1 MMQIDSL
8 HAQTISIGEV
18 GDEEPFMIS
27 AVRQVFGA
35 LAIIHRHIDHLTQ
48 GWLKI
53 FDLQYE
59 TRVVK
64 SLQAQDVVRLTVWT

>member
-8 HAQTISIGEV
+8 HAQPVSIGEV
-18 GDEEPFMIS
+18 GCEAPFMIS

-35 LAIIHRHIDHLTQ
+35 SAIIHRQAGHLTQ
-48 GWLKI
+48 GWIKI
-53 FDLQYE
+53 FDLQHE

-64 SLQAQDVVRLTVWT
+64 GLPAEALVRVTVWT